1 MNPRHHLALPRRKVV
16 AAGLGA
22 LAAGLIGADRTD
34 ARLASLRGVF
44 GGGLAKIDGAEEPGL
59 AHLSL
64 FASAM
69 QFPEGRVAFLG
80 SIRWLEAGTGLLL
93 ESTEITECVATDDH
107 PGARRVS
114 GRMMVN
120 GAGNYSFV
128 LTAVEVGPPG
138 SGQDTIELEVN
149 GPNTADEEDSSGD
162 FTYSVAA
169 RLVAGDFQ
177 VVNIDTETSIAEP

>member
-22 LAAGLIGADRTD
+22 LAGGLLGANRAD
-34 ARLASLRGVF
+34 ARIALVRGVF
-44 GGGLAKIDGAEEPGL
+44 GGGLAKIDGGEEPGL

-64 FASAM
+64 FASAV
-69 QFPEGRVAFLG
+69 QFPEGRLAFIG
-80 SIRWLEAGTGLLL
+80 GVRWLEAGTGLML
-93 ESTEITECVATDDH
+93 ESTEITECVGTDEH

-114 GRMMVN
+114 GRMTVN
-120 GAGNYSFV
+120 GAGDYPFV
-128 LTAVEVGPPG
+128 LTAVEIGPPG

-149 GPNTADEEDSSGD
+149 GPNTAGEGEEAASDD

-177 VVNIDTETSIAEP
+177 VVSIDTETTA